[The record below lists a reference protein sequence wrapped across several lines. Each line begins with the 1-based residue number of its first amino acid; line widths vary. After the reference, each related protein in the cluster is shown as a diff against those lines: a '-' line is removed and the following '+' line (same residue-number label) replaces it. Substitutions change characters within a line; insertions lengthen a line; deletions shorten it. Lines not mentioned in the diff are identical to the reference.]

1 MLSPGGLRSLPKF
14 PGMDTR
20 MNLEEE
26 LDSIQPSHLT
36 DETLRSEKIEVANPG
51 IYRDRCP
58 IED

>member
-1 MLSPGGLRSLPKF
+1 MPKF

-36 DETLRSEKIEVANPG
+36 DETLRSERIEVANPG